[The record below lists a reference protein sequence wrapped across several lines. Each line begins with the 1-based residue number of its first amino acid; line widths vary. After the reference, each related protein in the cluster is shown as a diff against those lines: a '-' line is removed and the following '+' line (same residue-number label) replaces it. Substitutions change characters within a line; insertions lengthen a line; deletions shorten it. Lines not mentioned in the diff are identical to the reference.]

1 MRLAFFIL
9 VFVNLA
15 FYVWSA
21 GFLGGQQ
28 EGREPERLGQQIS
41 PENIRILPN
50 LPLKADKTEST
61 SVISAAECRVISGL
75 SGEEAGRIEQS
86 LQATEGFA
94 VSLKPP
100 VAPIDPPA
108 HWVLIGNLASREAVG
123 KKQAELKAL
132 GVTESRL
139 AMSDAVG
146 PYVLSL
152 GIFSNETLAQ
162 DFLVTLNKKGVRS
175 ARIVPREKS
184 AKQTQ
189 LEVRA
194 AASLLKG
201 LPQTLTAYPA
211 ASVSDCPATA
221 EQ

>member
-9 VFVNLA
+9 VFINLA

-21 GFLGGQQ
+21 GFLGTHQ
-28 EGREPERLGQQIS
+28 EGREPERLEQQIT
-41 PENIRILPN
+41 PEKIRVLRDLP
-50 LPLKADKTEST
+50 PKADKAEPTP
-61 SVISAAECRVISGL
+61 VISATECRVISGL
-75 SGEEAGRIEQS
+75 SSEEAGRIEQS
-86 LQATEGFA
+86 LQSTEGIA
-94 VSLKPP
+94 VSLKSP
-100 VAPIDPPA
+100 VDNAANAA
-108 HWVLIGNLASREAVG
+108 HWVLIGNLASREAVF

-132 GVTESRL
+132 GITDTRL
-139 AMSDAVG
+139 AMNDTVG
-146 PYVLSL
+146 PFVLSL

-162 DFLVTLNKKGVRS
+162 EFLATLNKKGVRS

-211 ASVSDCPATA
+211 ASVSDCPAAA